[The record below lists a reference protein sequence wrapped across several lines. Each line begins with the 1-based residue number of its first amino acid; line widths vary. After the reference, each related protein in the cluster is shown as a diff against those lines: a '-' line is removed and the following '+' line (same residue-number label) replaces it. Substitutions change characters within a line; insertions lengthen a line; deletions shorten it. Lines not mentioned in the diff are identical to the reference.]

1 VIIAKTFYFDSA
13 HKLPNY
19 EGKCRFLHGH
29 RFRLDVVVE
38 GHVNPL
44 TGMVMDF
51 SYLKEVVNSRIIQ
64 LLDHCLLNEILENP
78 TAENL
83 LFWIADDLKNLL
95 PDLKRLR
102 LYETPDSYA
111 ELEVK

>member
-1 VIIAKTFYFDSA
+1 
-13 HKLPNY
+13 
-19 EGKCRFLHGH
+19 
-29 RFRLDVVVE
+29 
-38 GHVNPL
+38 
-44 TGMVMDF
+44 
-51 SYLKEVVNSRIIQ
+51 
-64 LLDHCLLNEILENP
+64 LLNEILENP

>member
-51 SYLKEVVNSRIIQ
+51 
-64 LLDHCLLNEILENP
+64 
-78 TAENL
+78 
-83 LFWIADDLKNLL
+83 
-95 PDLKRLR
+95 
-102 LYETPDSYA
+102 
-111 ELEVK
+111 